1 MRKNVFNVLAVLA
14 VTVLLSSC
22 EVLQNTNSESNQ
34 QSESEV
40 LSNSPVDSNIESEVS
55 SNLNSSEE
63 ESLPSQEPSSEESSE
78 LEPSVPTE
86 EPTDVP
92 SEPSVIDPTDEPS
105 SEPEPEVEVKG
116 IVIASQDNVRTLIE
130 EQTLQLSATVY
141 PLEALQSVTW
151 TSTDEAIATVNE
163 EGLVTAVSAGNVSIE
178 AYSVANPEV
187 SASYA
192 LIIEEKEPEVILPTS
207 VEIFNS
213 SESTTFKVGETLSLS
228 AVVYPDGANQRV
240 NWTSSDETIASVSR
254 GTVTALKEGN
264 VTITVTSDEVET
276 VLDTIDLTIEPSDD
290 PVVNQD
296 WANIEYTTHETYME
310 CEDETLIKVKGV
322 VTHVSPVKEN
332 TVSYYVQNGEDG
344 YYVYAQ
350 NSLSFPVE
358 LGKTYEIGGYKKY
371 YRGLNEI
378 VDVEYFV
385 ESNEAAEYVVRSI
398 NDANPSSLEAMNE
411 YHCSFVS
418 GDATIKSAVNPAEKA
433 YSVNVTIN
441 GYDTVLRVD
450 PSYMS
455 AEEFASISSKFK
467 TAIAGSKVSFEG
479 IMTAFGYGTPSP
491 QIQVVSAEDLV
502 FAELSDADL
511 LNAVA
516 PTLTIDSSIGTDE
529 ATITLPTTFEG
540 YPEILVS
547 WASNNELINVET
559 GAVTHAADDTTVT
572 LTATITLNAETTTRT
587 FNVTVFGTAAA
598 SYETVASL
606 DLEDALAPNQWGNS
620 ESKSGYAA
628 ATVELGTPVSTWL
641 LDNAL
646 IASATNDRYDGTL
659 GIRAKAGGRIEIQ
672 EDGEYNYVQFDAA
685 VYGNDAKGIKVGV
698 EYSLDS
704 GSTWVDSG
712 TIISIDTT
720 TLETYRISLP
730 EGVKRVAIYIVKES
744 GNRVNIDN
752 ILLMK

>member
-1 MRKNVFNVLAVLA
+1 MRKNLFNVLAVFA

-22 EVLQNTNSESNQ
+22 ELQPNINFESNQ

-40 LSNSPVDSNIESEVS
+40 LSNSPVDSNIESEIS
-55 SNLNSSEE
+55 SDLNSSEE
-63 ESLPSQEPSSEESSE
+63 ESLPSQEPSSEPTVEPSSEESSE
-78 LEPSVPTE
+78 LEPSV
-86 EPTDVP
+86 
-92 SEPSVIDPTDEPS
+92 IDPTDDSS

-130 EQTLQLSATVY
+130 EQTLQLTATVY
-141 PLEALQSVTW
+141 PLEASQLVTW
-151 TSTDEAIATVNE
+151 TSTDANIATVNE
-163 EGLVTAVSAGNVSIE
+163 EGLVTAVAAGNVSIE

-213 SESTTFKVGETLSLS
+213 AESTTFKVGETLSLS

-296 WANIEYTTHETYME
+296 WPNIEYTTHETYME
-310 CEDETLIKVKGV
+310 CENETLIKVKGV

-350 NSLSFPVE
+350 NSLAFPVE

-502 FAELSDADL
+502 FAELTDADL

-529 ATITLPTTFEG
+529 ATITLPTTLEG

-547 WASNNELINVET
+547 WASDNELINVKT
-559 GAVTHAADDTTVT
+559 GAVTHAAEDTTVT

-587 FNVTVFGTAAA
+587 FNVTVFGTAAT

-620 ESKSGYAA
+620 ESKGSYAA

-730 EGVKRVAIYIVKES
+730 EGVKRVAIYIVKDS